1 MNEKRGFMFAL
12 QILISV
18 VSLLVGLSQ
27 ITKESAPYIEKVKE
41 HQKQAQVLKQAD
53 EQARMN
59 LQYVYRG
66 NDGVYRYY
74 SDPSN
79 VYWSRVNIQGV
90 IEYARNP
97 NIVR

>member
-1 MNEKRGFMFAL
+1 MNIKKGIMFAL

-27 ITKESAPYIEKVKE
+27 ITKESAPYVQKMSEQ
-41 HQKQAQVLKQAD
+41 HKQAQVLKQAD

-59 LQYVYRG
+59 LQYMYRG

-74 SDPSN
+74 SDSSN

>member
-41 HQKQAQVLKQAD
+41 HQKQAQILKQAD

-59 LQYVYRG
+59 LQYV
-66 NDGVYRYY
+66 VL
-74 SDPSN
+74 
-79 VYWSRVNIQGV
+79 
-90 IEYARNP
+90 ET
-97 NIVR
+97 

>member
-41 HQKQAQVLKQAD
+41 HQKQAQILKQAD

-97 NIVR
+97 NIIR

>member
-1 MNEKRGFMFAL
+1 MNEKRGIMFAL
-12 QILISV
+12 QLLIGV

-27 ITKESAPYIEKVKE
+27 ITKESAPYIEKMSE
-41 HQKQAQVLKQAD
+41 QHKQAQILKQAD

-59 LQYVYRG
+59 LQYMYRG

-74 SDPSN
+74 SDSSN